1 MNNITL
7 LTVLYDGHCD
17 FCSRCMIWL
26 QEQQQ
31 RIPLEFI
38 PIHSAST
45 KQRYPSLFNKDDA
58 DELIV
63 ISNQGEVYRKDK
75 AFIMCLFALEE
86 YVEWA
91 FHFSKPA
98 YRPFIRHG
106 YQYLSHFR
114 FSLSKLFSSYE
125 KEDIIKRLNLST
137 PENNCQIRG
146 K

>member
-1 MNNITL
+1 MNDITC
-7 LTVLYDGHCD
+7 LTVLYDGDCG
-17 FCSRCMIWL
+17 FCARCMIWL

-38 PIHSAST
+38 ALRSDVVSS
-45 KQRYPSLFNKDDA
+45 RYPALVKQGDT

-63 ISNQGEVYRKDK
+63 ISNCGEVYRKDK
-75 AFIMCLFALEE
+75 AFIMCLFALED

-98 YRPFIRHG
+98 YRPFVRHG

-114 FSLSKLFSSYE
+114 FSLSALFSQYE
-125 KEDIIKRLNLST
+125 KKDIIRRLQLST
-137 PENNCQIRG
+137 PGHDCQQE
-146 K
+146 